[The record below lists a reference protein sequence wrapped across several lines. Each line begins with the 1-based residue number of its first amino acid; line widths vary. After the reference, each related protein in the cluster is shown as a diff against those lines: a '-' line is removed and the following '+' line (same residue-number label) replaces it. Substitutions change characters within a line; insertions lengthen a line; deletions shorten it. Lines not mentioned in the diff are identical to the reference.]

1 MTQGADAAAAA
12 DAMDDAMDDALA
24 TLDAWRASGADR
36 VNRARFRSIEALARR
51 AAAYGGDVRGVLDE
65 RVATL
70 IAAYSDEVRR
80 AEAGERAVAA
90 GTSGEAQDR
99 APATANGPPTC
110 ATSSRGPLA
119 DLVDLLA
126 SRAAAAPESEASTRR
141 NALASHRHERSPELP
156 VLDYFRET
164 WSKFS
169 AEKQLRRSREQ
180 VPDNA
185 GPLNTNSLVHRS
197 LSLMRACSPG
207 YLQQFLSYVEAL
219 SWMEQMAGPVAST
232 PACTAVEPPR
242 AGTAK
247 KSARRKSR

>member
-1 MTQGADAAAAA
+1 MTQGADGAGAA
-12 DAMDDAMDDALA
+12 DTTADTTADALA

-51 AAAYGGDVRGVLDE
+51 AADYGGEVRGVLDE
-65 RVATL
+65 RLATL

-80 AEAGERAVAA
+80 IEAGNGADAA
-90 GTSGEAQDR
+90 DIRGEGQDN
-99 APATANGPPTC
+99 APATADCPPTQP
-110 ATSSRGPLA
+110 TPSRGPLA
-119 DLVDLLA
+119 ELADLLA
-126 SRAAAAPESEASTRR
+126 SRAAAATQHEASTARD
-141 NALASHRHERSPELP
+141 ALPSHRHERSPDLP
-156 VLDYFRET
+156 MLDYFRET

-169 AEKQLRRSREQ
+169 AEKQLRHSREQ

-197 LSLMRACSPG
+197 LSLMRECSAG

-219 SWMEQMAGPVAST
+219 SWMERLAGPAAVPSAST
-232 PACTAVEPPR
+232 TVEPPR

-247 KSARRKSR
+247 KSARRKPR